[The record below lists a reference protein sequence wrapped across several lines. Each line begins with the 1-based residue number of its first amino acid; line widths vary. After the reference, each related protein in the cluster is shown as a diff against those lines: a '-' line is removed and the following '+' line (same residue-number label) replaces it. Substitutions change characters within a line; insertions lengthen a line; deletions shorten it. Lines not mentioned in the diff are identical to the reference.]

1 MQTDEEHIVGASLV
15 GALFGPHSSSV
26 GRRSDRGFIERTSRF
41 IGVSLLLLSTLN
53 LSPLSGQDWPEFR
66 GPTAQGHSDAVDL
79 PLDWSEA
86 ENVVWKVPVP
96 GQGWSS
102 PVVRDGKVWLTTGL
116 SGEDSPQGRHSL
128 RALGFDFAS
137 GRLLH
142 DVEVIALE
150 GPPSLH
156 TKNSSASPTP
166 ILEKDRVYVH
176 FGNFGTAALDARG
189 KILWKSR
196 VLRYVEQ
203 YGPGSTPAIADD
215 LLLISCDGTDTQFV
229 AALDKNDG
237 TMRWKTLRVDGDMA
251 YSTPL
256 VIAAAGVRQVIS
268 TGGNVAVSYEL
279 TTGKKLWWIR
289 YVGFSQVPRPL
300 FVHGLVYLVNPALGR
315 PVLYAVRPDG
325 RGDVTQ
331 SHVAWTW
338 ERGVPITPSP
348 LIVGREIYI
357 VSDGGVLTCLD
368 ARNGTLHWRERL
380 GGNFSAS
387 PAYADG
393 KIFFLDEDG
402 QTTVIKP
409 GQRFDKLAENQ
420 LDGRTL
426 ASMAI
431 AGRSLLIRS
440 DTHLYRIERASN

>member
-1 MQTDEEHIVGASLV
+1 MSQLRQSGAGMINSC
-15 GALFGPHSSSV
+15 
-26 GRRSDRGFIERTSRF
+26 RTSRF
-41 IGVSLLLLSTLN
+41 MVLTLLLASLLGAPRLAA
-53 LSPLSGQDWPEFR
+53 QDWPEFR

-79 PLDWSEA
+79 PLTWSET
-86 ENVVWKVPVP
+86 ENIVWKVPIP

-102 PVVRDGKVWLTTGL
+102 PVMREGKIWLTTGI
-116 SGEDSPQGRHSL
+116 SEGDPPQSRHSL
-128 RALGFDFAS
+128 RALGLDFDS

-166 ILEKDRVYVH
+166 ILEENRVYVH
-176 FGNFGTAALDARG
+176 FGDFGTAALDARG
-189 KILWKSR
+189 EILWKSR
-196 VLRYVEQ
+196 NLRYVEQ

-237 TMRWKTLRVDGDMA
+237 TVRWKTLREDGDMA

-256 VIAAAGVRQVIS
+256 VIDAAGRRQVIS

-279 TTGKKLWWIR
+279 TTGEKLWWIR
-289 YVGFSQVPRPL
+289 YIGFSQVPRPL

-315 PVLYAVRPDG
+315 PELYAIRPDG
-325 RGDVTQ
+325 RGDVTK
-331 SHVAWTW
+331 SHVVWKW

-348 LIVGREIYI
+348 LIVGREIYF

-368 ARNGTLHWRERL
+368 ARDGTLHWRERL

-387 PAYADG
+387 PAFADG
-393 KIFFLDEDG
+393 RIFLLDEDG
-402 QTTVIKP
+402 KTTVIKP
-409 GQRFDKLAENQ
+409 GQRFDKLAENR

-440 DTHLYRIERASN
+440 DTHLYRIEKSAR

>member
-1 MQTDEEHIVGASLV
+1 MRGKDANTAKRNS
-15 GALFGPHSSSV
+15 ALSPSN
-26 GRRSDRGFIERTSRF
+26 GRRSVRGTRGCASRF
-41 IGVSLLLLSTLN
+41 TRPILILAWFLNSSLL
-53 LSPLSGQDWPEFR
+53 PGQDWPEFR

-79 PLDWSEA
+79 PLTWNES
-86 ENVVWKVPVP
+86 ENVVWKVPIP

-102 PVVRDGKVWLTTGL
+102 PVIRDGRLWLTTGIPE
-116 SGEDSPQGRHSL
+116 GDSSQARHSL
-128 RALGFDFAS
+128 RALGLDFVT

-142 DVEVIALE
+142 DVEVFALE

-166 ILEKDRVYVH
+166 ILEEDRVYVH
-176 FGNFGTAALDARG
+176 FGDFGTAALDSRG

-196 VLRYVEQ
+196 RLRYVEQ
-203 YGPGSTPAIADD
+203 YGPGATPALADD

-237 TMRWKTLRVDGDMA
+237 TVRWKTLREDGDMA

-256 VIAAAGVRQVIS
+256 VIAAAGLRQVIS
-268 TGGNVAVSYEL
+268 TGANQAVSYEL
-279 TTGKKLWWIR
+279 ITGEKLWWIR

-300 FVHGLVYLVNPALGR
+300 FVHGLVYLVNPALGK
-315 PVLYAVRPDG
+315 PILYAIRPDG
-325 RGDVTQ
+325 RGDVTN
-331 SHVAWTW
+331 SHVVWTW
-338 ERGVPITPSP
+338 QRGVPVTPSP
-348 LIVGREIYI
+348 LIVGQEIYF
-357 VSDGGVLTCLD
+357 VSDGGILSCLD
-368 ARNGTLHWRERL
+368 ARKGTLHWRERL

-387 PAYADG
+387 PAFADG
-393 KIFFLDEDG
+393 KIFLLDEDG
-402 QTTVIKP
+402 KSTVIRP
-409 GQRFDKLAENQ
+409 GRNFDKLAENQ

-440 DTHLYRIERASN
+440 DTHLYRIEKASN

>member
-1 MQTDEEHIVGASLV
+1 MAVN
-15 GALFGPHSSSV
+15 LF
-26 GRRSDRGFIERTSRF
+26 
-41 IGVSLLLLSTLN
+41 LLSTLS
-53 LSPLSGQDWPEFR
+53 LGLLPGQDWPEFR

-79 PLDWSEA
+79 PLTWSES
-86 ENVVWKVPVP
+86 ENVIWKVPIP

-102 PVVRDGKVWLTTGL
+102 PVIRDGKIWLTTGI
-116 SGEDSPQGRHSL
+116 SEGDTPQGRHSL
-128 RALGFDFAS
+128 RALGLDFAS
-137 GRLLH
+137 GHLLH

-156 TKNSSASPTP
+156 AKNSSASPTP
-166 ILEKDRVYVH
+166 ILEADRVYVH
-176 FGNFGTAALDARG
+176 FGDFGTASLDARG

-196 VLRYVEQ
+196 RLRYVEQ
-203 YGPGSTPAIADD
+203 YGPGATPALADD

-237 TMRWKTLRVDGDMA
+237 SLRWKTLRQDGDMA

-256 VIAAAGVRQVIS
+256 VIDDAGVRQVIS

-279 TTGKKLWWIR
+279 NTGKKLWWIR

-300 FVHGLVYLVNPALGR
+300 YVHGLVYLVNPALGR
-315 PVLYAVRPDG
+315 PMLYAVRPDG
-325 RGDVTQ
+325 RGDVTR
-331 SHVAWTW
+331 SHVVWTW
-338 ERGVPITPSP
+338 QRGVPVTPSP
-348 LIVGREIYI
+348 LIVGDEIYF
-357 VSDGGVLTCLD
+357 VSDGGILTCLD
-368 ARNGTLHWRERL
+368 AKKGTLHWRERL

-387 PAYADG
+387 PAFADG
-393 KIFFLDEDG
+393 KIFLLDEDG
-402 QTTVIKP
+402 KSMVIRP
-409 GQRFDKLAENQ
+409 GRRFDKLAENQ

-440 DTHLYRIERASN
+440 DTHLYRIEKASD

>member
-1 MQTDEEHIVGASLV
+1 MVTPGCTVRFMALILLLASLL
-15 GALFGPHSSSV
+15 GAP
-26 GRRSDRGFIERTSRF
+26 
-41 IGVSLLLLSTLN
+41 
-53 LSPLSGQDWPEFR
+53 PLAAQDWPEFR

-79 PLDWSEA
+79 PLTWSEA
-86 ENVVWKVPVP
+86 ENVVWKVPIP

-102 PVVRDGKVWLTTGL
+102 PVMRDGKVWLTTGI
-116 SGEDSPQGRHSL
+116 SEEDSQQVQHSL
-128 RALGFDFAS
+128 RALGLDFDS

-166 ILEKDRVYVH
+166 ILEADRVYVH
-176 FGNFGTAALDARG
+176 FGDFGTAALDGRG

-196 VLRYVEQ
+196 NLRYVEQ

-237 TMRWKTLRVDGDMA
+237 TVRWKTLREDGDMA

-256 VIAAAGVRQVIS
+256 VIDAAGLRQVIS
-268 TGGNVAVSYEL
+268 TGGNVAVAYEL
-279 TTGKKLWWIR
+279 TTGEKLWWIR
-289 YVGFSQVPRPL
+289 YLGFSQVPRPL

-315 PVLYAVRPDG
+315 PELYAVRPDG
-325 RGDVTQ
+325 RGNVTR
-331 SHVAWTW
+331 SHVVWKW

-348 LIVGREIYI
+348 LIVGSEIYF

-368 ARNGTLHWRERL
+368 AQEGTLRWRERL
-380 GGNFSAS
+380 GGSFSAS
-387 PAYADG
+387 PAFADG
-393 KIFFLDEDG
+393 KIFLLDEDG
-402 QTTVIKP
+402 KTTVIGP
-409 GQRFDKLAENQ
+409 GKHFGKLAENQ
-420 LDGRTL
+420 LEGRTL

-440 DTHLYRIERASN
+440 DTHLYRIEKSSR

>member
-1 MQTDEEHIVGASLV
+1 MITSVFAIQFMALTFLLASLLV
-15 GALFGPHSSSV
+15 AP
-26 GRRSDRGFIERTSRF
+26 
-41 IGVSLLLLSTLN
+41 
-53 LSPLSGQDWPEFR
+53 PLAAQDWPEFR
-66 GPTAQGHSDAVDL
+66 GPTAQGHSDAVGL
-79 PLDWSEA
+79 PLIWSEA
-86 ENVVWKVPVP
+86 GNVAWKVPIP

-102 PVVRDGKVWLTTGL
+102 PVMRDGKIWLTTGI
-116 SGEDSPQGRHSL
+116 SQEDSPQARHSL
-128 RALGFDFAS
+128 RALGLDFDS

-150 GPPSLH
+150 GSPSLH

-166 ILEKDRVYVH
+166 ILEADRVYVH
-176 FGNFGTAALDARG
+176 FGDFGTAALDARG

-196 VLRYVEQ
+196 NLRYVEQ

-237 TMRWKTLRVDGDMA
+237 TVRWKTLREDGDMA

-256 VIAAAGVRQVIS
+256 VIDAAGRRQVIS
-268 TGGNVAVSYEL
+268 TGGNVAASYEL

-289 YVGFSQVPRPL
+289 YIGFSQVPRPL

-315 PVLYAVRPDG
+315 PELYAVRPDG

-331 SHVAWTW
+331 SHVVWKW
-338 ERGVPITPSP
+338 QRGVPITPSP
-348 LIVGREIYI
+348 LIVGREIYF

-368 ARNGTLHWRERL
+368 AREGTLHWRERL

-387 PAYADG
+387 PAFADG
-393 KIFFLDEDG
+393 KIFLLDEDG
-402 QTTVIKP
+402 KTTVIKP
-409 GQRFDKLAENQ
+409 GRRFDQLAENQ
-420 LDGRTL
+420 LDGQTL

-440 DTHLYRIERASN
+440 DTHLYRIEKSAR

>member
-1 MQTDEEHIVGASLV
+1 MRGKDANTAKRNS
-15 GALFGPHSSSV
+15 ALSPSN
-26 GRRSDRGFIERTSRF
+26 GRRSVRGTRGCASRF
-41 IGVSLLLLSTLN
+41 TRPILILAWFLNSSLL
-53 LSPLSGQDWPEFR
+53 PGQDWPEFR
-66 GPTAQGHSDAVDL
+66 GPTAQGHSDAGDL
-79 PLDWSEA
+79 PLTWNESA
-86 ENVVWKVPVP
+86 NVVWKVPIP

-102 PVVRDGKVWLTTGL
+102 PVMRDGRIWLTTGT
-116 SGEDSPQGRHSL
+116 SEGDSPQARHSL
-128 RALGFDFAS
+128 RALGLDFVT

-142 DVEVIALE
+142 DVEVFTLE

-176 FGNFGTAALDARG
+176 FGDFGTAALDSRG

-196 VLRYVEQ
+196 RLRYVEQ
-203 YGPGSTPAIADD
+203 YGPGATPALADD

-237 TMRWKTLRVDGDMA
+237 TVRWKTLREDGDMA

-256 VIAAAGVRQVIS
+256 VIAAAGLRQVIS
-268 TGGNVAVSYEL
+268 TGANQAVSYEL
-279 TTGKKLWWIR
+279 NTGEKLWWIR

-300 FVHGLVYLVNPALGR
+300 FVHGLVYLVNPALGK
-315 PVLYAVRPDG
+315 PILYAIRPDG
-325 RGDVTQ
+325 RGDVTN
-331 SHVAWTW
+331 SHVVWTW
-338 ERGVPITPSP
+338 QRGVPVTPSP
-348 LIVGREIYI
+348 LIVGEEIYF
-357 VSDGGVLTCLD
+357 VSDGGILSCLD
-368 ARNGTLHWRERL
+368 ARKGTLHWRERL

-387 PAYADG
+387 PAFADG
-393 KIFFLDEDG
+393 KIFLLDEDG
-402 QTTVIKP
+402 KSTVIRP
-409 GQRFDKLAENQ
+409 GRNFDKLAENQ

-440 DTHLYRIERASN
+440 DTHLYRIEKASN

>member
-1 MQTDEEHIVGASLV
+1 MITSGCTARFM
-15 GALFGPHSSSV
+15 ALP
-26 GRRSDRGFIERTSRF
+26 
-41 IGVSLLLLSTLN
+41 LLLTYLLGAP
-53 LSPLSGQDWPEFR
+53 PLAAQDWPEFR

-79 PLDWSEA
+79 PLTWSEA
-86 ENVVWKVPVP
+86 ENVVWKVPIP

-102 PVVRDGKVWLTTGL
+102 PVMRDGKIWLTTGI
-116 SGEDSPQGRHSL
+116 SKGDSPQARHSL
-128 RALGFDFAS
+128 RALGLDFDS

-166 ILEKDRVYVH
+166 ILEADRVYVH
-176 FGNFGTAALDARG
+176 FGDFGTAALDAGG

-196 VLRYVEQ
+196 NLRYVEQ

-237 TMRWKTLRVDGDMA
+237 TVRWKTLREDGDMA

-279 TTGKKLWWIR
+279 TTGEKLWWIR
-289 YVGFSQVPRPL
+289 YIGFSQVPRPL

-315 PVLYAVRPDG
+315 PELYAVRPDG
-325 RGDVTQ
+325 RGNVTK
-331 SHVAWTW
+331 SHVVWKW

-348 LIVGREIYI
+348 LIVGDEIYF
-357 VSDGGVLTCLD
+357 VSDGGVLTCLA

-387 PAYADG
+387 PAFADG
-393 KIFFLDEDG
+393 KIFLLDEDG
-402 QTTVIKP
+402 KMTVIKP
-409 GQRFDKLAENQ
+409 GQRFDKLADNQ
-420 LDGRTL
+420 LEGRTL

-440 DTHLYRIERASN
+440 DTHLYRIEKPSK